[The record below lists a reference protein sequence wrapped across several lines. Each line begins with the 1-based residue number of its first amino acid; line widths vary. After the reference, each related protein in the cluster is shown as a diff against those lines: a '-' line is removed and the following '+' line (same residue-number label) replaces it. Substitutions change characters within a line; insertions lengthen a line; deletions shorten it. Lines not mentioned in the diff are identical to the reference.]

1 MQQRRAAYYV
11 AFGPHGPRT
20 PVNPPGTTS
29 KIIFGVLASIAAAG
43 AIFFA
48 VRSQGV
54 FYSSTCLFEYE
65 LTLPAIITCVCY
77 ALCIFSSAATPY
89 HYEGVGGSSKRAR
102 KRDEDQPH
110 SRYIVFACFLYHQ
123 VPDPSPKVFR
133 PRVTRARAS
142 LRSRDNNFDICSCPP
157 SPTVYSRNGILV
169 QTSAFFDVSEL
180 CSMLRLLN
188 SLFGCRRVPA
198 HNDVTKRPAG
208 VHLQRGLT

>member
-1 MQQRRAAYYV
+1 MQQRRVAYYV

-48 VRSQGV
+48 VRSQGAS
-54 FYSSTCLFEYE
+54 YSSNCLFEYE

-89 HYEGVGGSSKRAR
+89 HHEGVGGSSKRAR

-110 SRYIVFACFLYHQ
+110 SRYVVFGCVLYYQ
-123 VPDPSPKVFR
+123 VADPSPKVFR

-142 LRSRDNNFDICSCPP
+142 LRSRDSDFGRCLCPP
-157 SPTVYSRNGILV
+157 SPPIYSRNGILV
-169 QTSAFFDVSEL
+169 QTSTVFDFFEL
-180 CSMLRLLN
+180 CSMLRLAN
-188 SLFGCRRVPA
+188 SPFGCRRV
-198 HNDVTKRPAG
+198 
-208 VHLQRGLT
+208 